1 MKFPTSNF
9 GKFAFYFVM
18 QFVSYALVVANGRA
32 YVLGSYGWT
41 ALTDGLIAFQNF
53 IVIRRFIKDSGDEI
67 HGPSLIGYVSGGVC
81 GSLFAIW
88 ITKMVY
94 GQ

>member
-1 MKFPTSNF
+1 MKFPTSHF
-9 GKFAFYFVM
+9 GRFAFYFAM

-32 YVLGSYGWT
+32 YVQGSYTWT
-41 ALTDGLIAFQNF
+41 AVTDGMIAFQNF
-53 IVIRRFIKDSGDEI
+53 VVFRRFIKDTGDAI
-67 HGPSLIGYVSGGVC
+67 HGPSLIGYVLGGIS

-88 ITKMVY
+88 VTKAIY